1 VALSCEVHPD
11 RDAVA
16 VCTRCG
22 AAVCPECRVVDADGL
37 TECSRCIAGLTPD
50 SGESTGS
57 ASPESAGVPTAN
69 HPRPTDPSPA
79 DAAPGGHPPTDDW
92 RAPDRR
98 ARPEPPEDAEP
109 EGPES
114 SSAAPLVERGA
125 RPTPPAAGPPAD
137 GPQIFDRVEV
147 AGLAPIAWEMPDRY
161 GSPEAVLRT
170 MADAFR
176 APFAFMARVPWLR
189 RDLVTPLAFAI
200 IVGVLGHLALIFALW
215 MTPGIEIPMAL
226 PVEQLGLKD
235 VPAPVVYM
243 LFAPLSPLSV
253 AFEVFLQA
261 GVVHGILRL
270 TEGPRRPFEATFR
283 VFCYAQVTAPLAV
296 IPVIGLFARQ
306 ILMVVLI
313 LSGIRQAH
321 DATFSRTLL
330 AVMPLFLL
338 QAILSAGAAG

>member
-1 VALSCEVHPD
+1 MALTCDVHPE

-22 AAVCPECRVVDADGL
+22 ATVCPECRVVDSDGL

-50 SGESTGS
+50 PGEPGDD
-57 ASPESAGVPTAN
+57 A
-69 HPRPTDPSPA
+69 PTDAPA
-79 DAAPGGHPPTDDW
+79 AARATEPAPAGTAPGAPPPSDEPATPPEPFTTATDD
-92 RAPDRR
+92 RLAPP
-98 ARPEPPEDAEP
+98 A
-109 EGPES
+109 
-114 SSAAPLVERGA
+114 
-125 RPTPPAAGPPAD
+125 PTPPAPTPPAPTPPRPPAD
-137 GPQIFDRVEV
+137 GPRIFDRVEV

-200 IVGVLGHLALIFALW
+200 IVGVLGHLALILALW

-261 GVVHGILRL
+261 GLVHVILRF

-321 DATFSRTLL
+321 DATFSRTLI